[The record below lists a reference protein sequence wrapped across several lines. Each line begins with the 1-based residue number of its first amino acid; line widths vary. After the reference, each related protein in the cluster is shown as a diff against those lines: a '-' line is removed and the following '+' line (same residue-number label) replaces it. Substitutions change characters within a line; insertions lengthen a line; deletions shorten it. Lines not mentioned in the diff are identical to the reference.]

1 MAVHEHLLG
10 HSSTPNKSR
19 ACSTLAIFLSLVA
32 IAISFTALFLTNYHT
47 TNITTLS
54 NTSQYEYSSLS
65 HLCEPAQ
72 NPKSC
77 LTLLSQELSVATPH
91 SDNVRL
97 LGLFLNNS
105 ISPTFHAM
113 KLVERVQTSMAN
125 YNNNAREQ
133 SVLNTCIELLGS
145 SMDKILNSEYTLRVT
160 PPQYLS
166 KAFSD
171 AHTWLS
177 AVIAN
182 HATCLDGLIEGRPSH
197 SVMKPE
203 LEGLKA
209 RASAAL
215 SMIVASS
222 SSFDVDD
229 FPLRPLKGDLPPWVT
244 PSDRRLLALGAKGI
258 TADVTVAQDGTGKY
272 KKIQDALDAAPKNSN
287 KRYVVYVKK
296 GTYKET
302 VRVQDKKNIMIVG
315 DGMTSTIITGHLTNS
330 DVGTYDSAT
339 LASNSDYFIAQ
350 DLCIQNTAGPKGE
363 QAVALRVNG
372 DFSVINRCNL
382 DAYQD
387 TLYQHSQRQFYSD
400 CTVTGTVDFIFGTA
414 PVVMQKCTII
424 PRKPLDG
431 QQNTITAQGKN
442 DKNQKSATSIQQ
454 CTIQASD
461 DLKPVMSKYQS
472 YLGRPWQKYATTVY
486 MQSNIGKVIDP
497 AGWLEWKGQ
506 DNLKTLYYGEYA
518 NYGDGAGTSKRVNWP
533 GYHVITDYKVALQ
546 FTVNE
551 LIDGAQWLAAT
562 GVNYIPGL

>member
-1 MAVHEHLLG
+1 MAIHEHLLG
-10 HSSTPNKSR
+10 HSSTPNKSKS
-19 ACSTLAIFLSLVA
+19 CSTLAIFLSLVA
-32 IAISFTALFLTNYHT
+32 FTISFITLFLTNY
-47 TNITTLS
+47 NYNNNNNNTTLS
-54 NTSQYEYSSLS
+54 NTSQHEYSSLS
-65 HLCEPAQ
+65 HLCELAQ

-77 LTLLSQELSVATPH
+77 LTLLSQELDPLTTPR
-91 SDNVRL
+91 SDNLRP

-113 KLVERVQTSMAN
+113 KLAERIQTSTN

-160 PPQYLS
+160 PTQYLS
-166 KAFSD
+166 KAISD

-177 AVIAN
+177 AVVTN
-182 HATCLDGLIEGRPSH
+182 YVTCLDGLEGGPSH

-203 LEGLKA
+203 LERLKA

-222 SSFDVDD
+222 LSFDIDD
-229 FPLRPLKGDLPPWVT
+229 FPLRPLKGELPSWIT
-244 PSDRRLLALGAKGI
+244 PSDRRLLALGAKAI
-258 TADVTVAQDGTGKY
+258 NADVTVAQDGSGKY
-272 KKIQDALDAAPKNSN
+272 KKIQDAINAAPQNSQR
-287 KRYVVYVKK
+287 RYVVYVKK

-302 VRVQDKKNIMIVG
+302 VRVQNKKNIMIVG
-315 DGMTSTIITGHLTNS
+315 DGMTSTRITGHLTNA

-339 LASNSDYFIAQ
+339 LASNSDNFIAQ
-350 DLCIQNTAGPKGE
+350 DLWIENTAGPKGE

-372 DFSVINRCNL
+372 DFSVVNRCKL
-382 DAYQD
+382 DANQD
-387 TLYQHSQRQFYSD
+387 TLYQHSQRQFYRQ
-400 CTVTGTVDFIFGTA
+400 CTVTGTVDFIFGAA

-431 QQNTITAQGKN
+431 QQNTITAQGKD

-454 CTIQASD
+454 CTIQPSD
-461 DLKPVMSKYQS
+461 DLKPVMSKYPS
-472 YLGRPWQKYATTVY
+472 FLGRPWKKYATTVY

-497 AGWLEWKGQ
+497 AGWLKWEGQ

-518 NYGDGAGTSKRVNWP
+518 NYGDGAGTSK
-533 GYHVITDYKVALQ
+533 G
-546 FTVNE
+546 E
-551 LIDGAQWLAAT
+551 
-562 GVNYIPGL
+562 